1 MLTEEQ
7 IEDFFNIPVSQA
19 SDRNA
24 KLLFSD
30 PENVRGLLQ
39 IVANELVD
47 NIDFSHITP
56 IKQSHL
62 AESLRVV
69 ESDIVLQVPFEI
81 DGKTDDLLIYILIEH
96 QSTVDRIMSQRVLYY
111 MGQIHDAERRILER
125 SDIPRS
131 KWKLSP
137 ILPIVFF
144 TGGQQWERPV
154 PLSDLIDAPE
164 TLDRFIPKFDILF
177 LNVKEISETDLWNMD
192 HPFGW
197 LLSVLQKERAD
208 TETLHRTMLT
218 ALSRLDTH
226 APEHPAQHRLAL
238 LFLAHF
244 VLYRRPE
251 NERENLMQLI
261 QQHTDDTEA
270 KNIMKSAAETL
281 IEQGEH
287 KGYAR
292 GKVEGKAE
300 GIEQGKTEGIE
311 QGKTEGIEQGKAE
324 GIEQGKDE
332 IYRAWYAD
340 WESRRQA
347 AAEKGIPFDDPP
359 PPNPNNHIN
368 QQ

>member
-1 MLTEEQ
+1 MKEASLKNMLTEQQ
-7 IEDFFNIPVSQA
+7 IEDFFNISVSQA

-39 IVANELVD
+39 IVADELVE
-47 NIDFSHITP
+47 NIDFNRIKP

-62 AESLRVV
+62 AETLREV

-131 KWKLSP
+131 KWQFSP
-137 ILPIVFF
+137 ILPIVYF
-144 TGGQQWERPV
+144 TGGQQWEKPV

-177 LNVKEISETDLWNMD
+177 LNVKAINETDLWNMD

-197 LLSVLQKERAD
+197 LLSVLQKEKAD
-208 TETLHRTMLT
+208 AETLHRTMLA
-218 ALSRLDTH
+218 ALSRLGTH
-226 APEHPAQHRLAL
+226 EPEHPAQHRLAL
-238 LFLAHF
+238 LFLGHLALF
-244 VLYRRPE
+244 RRPE
-251 NERENLMQLI
+251 KEHEDLMKLI
-261 QQHTDDTEA
+261 QQYTDDTEVD
-270 KNIMKSAAETL
+270 NIMKSAAETL

-287 KGYAR
+287 KGFER
-292 GKVEGKAE
+292 GKAEGIAEGIAEGKAEGKAE
-300 GIEQGKTEGIE
+300 GI
-311 QGKTEGIEQGKAE
+311 AE
-324 GIEQGKDE
+324 GIAEGKHE

-340 WESRRQA
+340 WERRRQA